1 MDEQSSQKTLPAP
14 AANGKGKTLAISA
27 LVVAIASS
35 AFFQFRVEMLSR
47 DNAALDQH
55 LTLLSSQYQ
64 AQLQQGAKQQQT
76 LGEYE
81 KHLTAMQGH
90 VNFMSRTLDQIPGAK
105 VDDWKL
111 AEVEYLL
118 RLANQRIILQQ
129 ELSGAHALLDSANQI
144 LGQLDDPSLL
154 NIRQQLAKEMRVLGS
169 FVQLDRQ
176 GMYMEIQALKSAI
189 PNAIHAPK
197 NFDKKP
203 KAPSNT
209 AASQPVNE
217 DESLGAWDTIKQQFL
232 SLVRIRHN
240 EQAFNESLTDSQ
252 FQLLEHSLILMLE
265 QAQWALLKADNELFK
280 TSLENAANWIERN
293 LRHSQADSVLAD
305 ITKLADVDITQHMPD
320 ISKSLNLLRQAL
332 KNRTYEPSPIK
343 KANVKSTAEKTKNSK
358 PAQPKSTPSIKKAPA
373 PKKQEQA

>member
-1 MDEQSSQKTLPAP
+1 MSEQTAQKKLPATAP
-14 AANGKGKTLAISA
+14 TGKGKALAISA
-27 LVVAIASS
+27 LVVAIAST

-47 DNAALDQH
+47 DNAALNQH
-55 LTLLSSQYQ
+55 LSLLSDQYQ

-129 ELSGAHALLDSANQI
+129 ELGGAHALLDSANQI

-154 NIRQQLAKEMRVLGS
+154 NIRQQLAKEMRLLGS
-169 FVQLDRQ
+169 FTQLDRQ
-176 GMYMEIQALKSAI
+176 GLYMEIQAVKSAI
-189 PNAIHAPK
+189 PNAIEPPK
-197 NFDKKP
+197 HFTKNAVSDNSLAEDK
-203 KAPSNT
+203 AET
-209 AASQPVNE
+209 Q
-217 DESLGAWDTIKQQFL
+217 GAWQTVKQQFL

-240 EQAFNESLTDSQ
+240 EQAFNDSLSDSQ

-265 QAQWALLKADNELFK
+265 QSQWALLKADNELYK
-280 TSLENAANWIERN
+280 ASLTNAANWIEKN
-293 LRHSQADSVLAD
+293 LRHSQADTILAD
-305 ITKLADVDITQHMPD
+305 IKKLAAQDITLHMPD

-343 KANVKSTAEKTKNSK
+343 KVEKAKKDKPAKTK
-358 PAQPKSTPSIKKAPA
+358 PPVKAAPT

>member
-14 AANGKGKTLAISA
+14 TANGKGKTLAISA

-203 KAPSNT
+203 KESSNT
-209 AASQPVNE
+209 VASQPVNE
-217 DESLGAWDTIKQQFL
+217 NESLGAWDTIKQQFL

-293 LRHSQADSVLAD
+293 LRHSQADTVLAD
-305 ITKLADVDITQHMPD
+305 ITKLAKVDITQHMPD

-343 KANVKSTAEKTKNSK
+343 KANVKNTTEKTKISK
-358 PAQPKSTPSIKKAPA
+358 PAQPKSTPPVKKAPA